1 MKKLLYPILAVVV
14 FLGMQTVGGIIMVGM
29 VFIKNP
35 DVFKHLAK
43 TRDPNILLNY
53 IMTGDSLAWTL
64 ILTDIASVIILAAM
78 HMIKWKTVFDVKS
91 INWKLGL
98 LAIVGALLGIVYTD
112 ILSEFMKL
120 PDEMGDIFSG
130 LATSVVGA
138 LSIGVIGPIV
148 EEFIFRE
155 ALLGFMLRNDW
166 NKWVAITTS
175 ALVFGII
182 HGNLAQIPF
191 AVVVGFIFGLIYYK
205 TGNIVITSILHI
217 INNSF
222 AVWLMYSMGEKAKD
236 ASLTEWL
243 GGSAISIGIGIVVG
257 ILSFVLLKQFWK
269 KSQAPY
275 WCEQPKLIG
284 QTEEV
289 VESKQPIIETNL
301 NTQENETIL

>member
-1 MKKLLYPILAVVV
+1 MKKLLYPILAVIV

-182 HGNLAQIPF
+182 HGNPAQIPF

-257 ILSFVLLKQFWK
+257 ILSFVLLKQFWE

-301 NTQENETIL
+301 NTQDNETVL